1 MLHFNFNSHFI
12 SKLYRTYEKYR
23 LMGGIQRH
31 PNCRLGRRRLDLRPD
46 ATAWRSGIPVGMGW
60 WVGHTNFTGV
70 YTSHNLMSW
79 YLSSQLL
86 HHLFAPRWVSPSGTM
101 LSISFCGRDC
111 FLKGIPK
118 FYCILVETSRAF
130 HLQTAFVLPHVMSD
144 SCFASR
150 LWHGGCEAGLQQQH
164 GA

>member
-1 MLHFNFNSHFI
+1 
-12 SKLYRTYEKYR
+12 
-23 LMGGIQRH
+23 MGGIQRH

-46 ATAWRSGIPVGMGW
+46 ATAWRSGIPDGRNGMVSWSFPWLLGS
-60 WVGHTNFTGV
+60 
-70 YTSHNLMSW
+70 YKSHWCHLQLTTECLDIW
-79 YLSSQLL
+79 YLAASSP
-86 HHLFAPRWVSPSGTM
+86 HLCSQVVSPSGTM

-130 HLQTAFVLPHVMSD
+130 HLQTAFVLPHAMSD